1 MVDSM
6 APVPA
11 EPDAAAIWA
20 LELEIYTQRAAGN
33 LKPYIESAADGY
45 LAWPPF
51 RERPAG
57 AEGLREVNAQLRSD
71 NQEQLEASFIGF
83 AREGDAAVIYYRTHR
98 TRRPD
103 GTSVDEHFDVI
114 HSWVL
119 VGGRWRV
126 LGGMARASLFPPP
139 AG

>member
-1 MVDSM
+1 MASSM
-6 APVPA
+6 TPT

-20 LELEIYTQRAAGN
+20 LELQIYAQRAAGN
-33 LKPYIESAADGY
+33 LKPYLESAADNF

-51 RERPAG
+51 RDGPAG
-57 AEGLREVNAQLRSD
+57 LSGLREVDAQLAVD
-71 NQEQLEASFIGF
+71 NQEQLEASFVGF

-103 GTSVDEHFDVI
+103 GTPVDEHFDVI

-119 VGGRWRV
+119 MAGRWRV
-126 LGGMARASLFPPP
+126 LGGMARTSL
-139 AG
+139 